1 MCIENIQLKRLLEE
15 MEIRVYRR
23 ERINR
28 RERMRRNGFYGKTNK
43 LSERQMHLYGRYDSW

>member
-23 ERINR
+23 ERINS
-28 RERMRRNGFYGKTNK
+28 RET
-43 LSERQMHLYGRYDSW
+43 

>member
-1 MCIENIQLKRLLEE
+1 MYIENIQIKRLLEE

-28 RERMRRNGFYGKTNK
+28 RET
-43 LSERQMHLYGRYDSW
+43 

>member
-28 RERMRRNGFYGKTNK
+28 RET
-43 LSERQMHLYGRYDSW
+43 